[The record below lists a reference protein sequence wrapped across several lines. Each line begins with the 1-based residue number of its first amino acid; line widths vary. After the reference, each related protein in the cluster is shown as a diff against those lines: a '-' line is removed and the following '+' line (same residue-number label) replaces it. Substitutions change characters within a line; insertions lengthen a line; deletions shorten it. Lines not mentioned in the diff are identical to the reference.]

1 LTGGVLSYTPTPHF
15 PIARRRQIGEAD
27 WMPDTA
33 RQNADEDGT
42 SAARARGR
50 TGPPAAERPA
60 AAPGLHLAGALVA
73 AALLVAALYFG
84 RDILIP
90 LALACLLGFVLN
102 PPVQR
107 LKRWGLPRAAA
118 VSLVLAACLALL
130 AVAAVG
136 LAGQV
141 RALSAEVPVYRDN
154 VERKVRDLRQ
164 RWSAPGMLSAAL
176 QTIETVKK
184 EVERPADVDNN
195 PATVEPAPPPVLQV
209 EQRPKP
215 WQELQAWFAAAGGP
229 LATAGIVLVF
239 LFLVLLDRQDLRDR
253 MLRLLGGN
261 LHRSTDAMN
270 EAGTRI
276 SRYLTMQLAVNL
288 LYGVPMAAG
297 LWLIG
302 VPGAV
307 VWGAL
312 AAVMRFMP
320 YVGPLVSA
328 VFPLALAFAVDPGW
342 NLVLWTLALIVA
354 LELVSNNVVEPWLYG
369 ASTGLS
375 AMSLLVSASFW
386 TVLWGPIGLVMATP
400 LTVCLLVIGRHLPA
414 LHFLDVLL
422 GSRPALD
429 LPTRLY
435 QRLLADD
442 AEEAIELAVDT
453 AQAEGVT
460 AFYHRAGVPAL
471 RQASDDHEH
480 LATAEHRLRV
490 VAGMEELIDEL
501 RDQFP
506 AEGSRGRP
514 QVVCIGA
521 KWEVDALAARML
533 AHALE
538 HAGHR
543 TEHHAAG
550 IGHAETLAAL
560 DLRGARIVCLS
571 QFSAAPQTQARLLC
585 RRLRRRWPAL
595 HIVLALWNAP
605 PDWLE
610 RADASE
616 LGADALVT
624 TVDEAV
630 MHIGRRLR
638 PEVPAVPPGLPVH
651 DGDLER
657 VRALHAS
664 GVLGEHLRPRFAAAA
679 QRASDIFDVPLALVS
694 MIDAEVQHLCAAG
707 GTLAGAVRAGGER
720 VARPQAVCT
729 HVVASAESLVVED
742 AARDPRFADHRILS
756 NHGLRFYAG
765 APLRDGGGAVLGSLA
780 LLDTAPRAFSEREL
794 RLLEAMARELMA
806 SVLEPAGAGPTAEP
820 PAPAPDA
827 ETPSATVGQPVPP

>member
-1 LTGGVLSYTPTPHF
+1 
-15 PIARRRQIGEAD
+15 
-27 WMPDTA
+27 MPDAA
-33 RQNADEDGT
+33 RQNAKEQG
-42 SAARARGR
+42 AAAPAAGGRA
-50 TGPPAAERPA
+50 GPRPAERPA
-60 AAPGLHLAGALVA
+60 APPSLHLAGALAVG
-73 AALLVAALYFG
+73 ALLIAALYFG

-90 LALACLLGFVLN
+90 LALACLLGFVLS

-118 VSLVLAACLALL
+118 VSLVLATCLALL

-141 RALSAEVPVYRDN
+141 RALSAELPVYRDN

-164 RWSAPGMLSAAL
+164 RWSAPGVLSGAL
-176 QTIETVKK
+176 QTIDTVKK
-184 EVERPADVDNN
+184 EVERPPDTDNN

-209 EQRPKP
+209 EERPKP
-215 WQELQAWFAAAGGP
+215 WQELQAWFAAAGVP

-276 SRYLTMQLAVNL
+276 SRYLTMQLAVNV
-288 LYGVPMAAG
+288 LYGLPMAAG
-297 LWLIG
+297 LWMIG

-320 YVGPLVSA
+320 YVGPLVA
-328 VFPLALAFAVDPGW
+328 AMFPLALAFAVDPGW
-342 NLVLWTLALIVA
+342 NLVLWTLALIVV
-354 LELVSNNVVEPWLYG
+354 LELVSNNIVEPWLYG

-414 LHFLDVLL
+414 LQFLDVLL
-422 GSRPALD
+422 GSQPALD

-442 AEEAIELAVDT
+442 AEEAIELALQT
-453 AQAEGVT
+453 AQADGVT
-460 AFYHRAGVPAL
+460 AFYNRAGVPAL

-490 VAGMEELIDEL
+490 VAGMDELIDEL
-501 RDQFP
+501 REQFP
-506 AEGSRGRP
+506 AAVPPGRP
-514 QVVCIGA
+514 QVACIGA
-521 KWEVDALAARML
+521 KWEVDTLAARML

-543 TEHHAAG
+543 AEHHAAG
-550 IGHAETLAAL
+550 IGHAEAWAAL
-560 DLRGARIVCLS
+560 DFRGTRIVCLS

-585 RRLRRRWPAL
+585 RRLRRRWPGL
-595 HIVLALWNAP
+595 HIVLGLWNVTSE
-605 PDWLE
+605 WLE
-610 RADASE
+610 QADASE

-630 MHIGRRLR
+630 LHIGKLLGV
-638 PEVPAVPPGLPVH
+638 EVPADPLGAPVP
-651 DGDLER
+651 DGDRER
-657 VRALHAS
+657 VRALRAS
-664 GVLGEHLRPRFAAAA
+664 GLLGERLRPRFAAAA
-679 QRASDIFDVPLALVS
+679 QRAADIFDVPLALVS

-707 GTLAGAVRAGGER
+707 GTLAAAVRASGER
-720 VARPQAVCT
+720 VARAQAVCA
-729 HVVASAESLVVED
+729 HVVASAENLVVED
-742 AARDPRFADHRILS
+742 VARDPRFAEYPLLAE
-756 NHGLRFYAG
+756 NGLRFYAG
-765 APLRDGGGAVLGSLA
+765 APLRDGDGAVLGSLA
-780 LLDTAPRAFSEREL
+780 LMDTAPRAFSDREL
-794 RLLEAMARELMA
+794 RLLQAMARDLMA
-806 SVLEPAGAGPTAEP
+806 SVLESGEEASKGTVTVEP
-820 PAPAPDA
+820 PDEEAS
-827 ETPSATVGQPVPP
+827 SATVGQPVPP